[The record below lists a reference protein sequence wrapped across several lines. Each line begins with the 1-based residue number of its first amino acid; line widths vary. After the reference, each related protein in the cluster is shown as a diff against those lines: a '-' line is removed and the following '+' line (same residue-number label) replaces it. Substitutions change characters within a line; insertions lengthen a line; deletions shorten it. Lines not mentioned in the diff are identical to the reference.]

1 MKIHT
6 KIVGPI
12 ASRGDKQLFPS
23 AVLCGPDGA
32 GRKNIF
38 EASPDATA
46 KRRAV
51 STLKDE
57 ITRHAERFPPAT
69 PQSGARCLMIG
80 AAFWTRQRLI

>member
-57 ITRHAERFPPAT
+57 ITRHAERFPP
-69 PQSGARCLMIG
+69 PQRRSLGRAV
-80 AAFWTRQRLI
+80 